1 MIIILL
7 YFLISGSF
15 QVRECQFCK
24 AYFLQ
29 SVWQRWVLVVPRFV
43 QTNEAKHCG
52 GTIKW

>member
-7 YFLISGSF
+7 YCLISGSF

-24 AYFLQ
+24 AYFMQ
-29 SVWQRWVLVVPRFV
+29 SVWQRLVLVVPRFV
-43 QTNEAKHCG
+43 ETNETKQFD